1 MYVKYNTVLRQIGE
15 ISIASGD
22 EFQTLS
28 EEDLKRRL
36 KVMQEQA
43 KQASAIIEE
52 VKDEDGQP
60 INVTG
65 NTEGNLYT
73 TTLHVRSLVSI
84 AHPLG
89 CPTLSLR
96 RC

>member
-43 KQASAIIEE
+43 SANIEE

-89 CPTLSLR
+89 CPTLSFR